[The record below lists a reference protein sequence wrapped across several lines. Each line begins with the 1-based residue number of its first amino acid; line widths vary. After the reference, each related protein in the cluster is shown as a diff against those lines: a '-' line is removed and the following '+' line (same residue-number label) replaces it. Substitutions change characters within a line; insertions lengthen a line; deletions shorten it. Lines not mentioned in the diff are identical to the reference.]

1 MTDPVIST
9 ADLAARL
16 DQVRVVDATWFL
28 PTEPRTGAQAYAE
41 AHIPGAVFFD
51 IDALSDRTSDL
62 PHMLPSPE
70 AFAAA
75 AGAMGLSRD
84 AEIIVYDTAG
94 LFSAPRVWWTLRAN
108 GYDRVKVLDGG
119 LRKWMAEGRAVTA
132 EVPSPAPVAVSPAF
146 RPELVRDL
154 AAVRQ
159 ALSGAAQVI
168 DARPAARF
176 RGEVPEPRPGLRA
189 GHMPGALSQPFG
201 EVANPDGTLKS
212 ADDLRAVFSRLNLA
226 APIVASCGSGVT
238 AAVLAL
244 ALARL
249 GCDDVPVYDGSWAEW
264 GGRPDTDV
272 VTGA

>member
-16 DQVRVVDATWFL
+16 GDVRIVDATWFL

-62 PHMLPSPE
+62 PHMLPTPE
-70 AFAAA
+70 AFAAS
-75 AGAMGLSRD
+75 AGAMGLDRNTD
-84 AEIIVYDTAG
+84 IVVYDANG
-94 LFSAPRVWWTLRAN
+94 LFSAPRVWWTLRVN
-108 GYDRVKVLDGG
+108 GFDRVKVLDGG
-119 LRKWMAEGRAVTA
+119 LRKWLAEGRPVTT
-132 EVPSPAPVAVSPAF
+132 EVPSPAARPVSPEF

-154 AAVRQ
+154 TAVRH
-159 ALSGAAQVI
+159 ALAGAAQVI
-168 DARPAARF
+168 DARPGARF

-201 EVANPDGTLKS
+201 EVANPEGTLKS
-212 ADDLRAVFSRLNLA
+212 ADDLRTVFSRLDLA

-249 GCDDVPVYDGSWAEW
+249 GRGDVAIYDGSWAEW
-264 GGRPDTDV
+264 GGRADAEV
-272 VTGA
+272 ATGA